1 MKQQDALRA
10 CGCSTVLIMTGEHG
24 GRAMLQDTVKFK
36 TEEEEFDITV
46 NGYISGENAKAN
58 ETLVN
63 TTATSLIVLL
73 LSY

>member
-46 NGYISGENAKAN
+46 NGYISGKKLQKLM
-58 ETLVN
+58 TH
-63 TTATSLIVLL
+63 SLIQLQHHC
-73 LSY
+73 